1 MSFSPFS
8 LKPMASLRNTLSL
21 VFCLLAATG
30 PWLCSATSATSATD
44 TFVYG
49 GCSQQKFSPASPYE
63 SNLNSLLTS
72 LVNSATYSSYNNFT
86 IMGSSSSDTARGLF
100 QCRGDLSMPDCATC
114 VARAVSQ
121 VGPLC
126 PYTCGGALQ
135 LAGCYIKYD
144 NVSFLGQEDKTVV
157 LKKCGPSEGY
167 NTEGIS
173 RRDAVLTE
181 LLGGGGYF
189 RAGGSSDVQGM
200 GQCVGDLTVSEC
212 QDCLG
217 TAIGRLKNDCGTA
230 VFGDMFLT
238 KCYARYSTDGGKYNA
253 KSHNCNF
260 SLLIIIIIIIIIVI
274 IIITTTGINIKTLSR
289 LSLPSKS
296 ESFNTHK
303 IQFKV

>member
-8 LKPMASLRNTLSL
+8 LMPIMAKLWNTSLSPNNLTKTLFFFFS
-21 VFCLLAATG
+21 LLAATA
-30 PWLCSATSATSATD
+30 PSLSSATSATD

-49 GCSQQKFSPASPYE
+49 GCSQQKFSTASPYE

-121 VGPLC
+121 VSPLC
-126 PYTCGGALQ
+126 PSTCGGALQ

-144 NVSFLGQEDKTVV
+144 NVTFLGQEDKTVV

-167 NTEGIS
+167 NTDAIG
-173 RRDAVLTE
+173 RRDAVLTG
-181 LLGGGGYF
+181 LLNGGGYF
-189 RAGGSSDVQGM
+189 RAGGSGDVQGM

-230 VFGDMFLT
+230 VFGDMFLA
-238 KCYARYSTDGGKYNA
+238 KCYARYSTDGGQYNA
-253 KSHNCNF
+253 KAHKCNF
-260 SLLIIIIIIIIIVI
+260 SLLVI
-274 IIITTTGINIKTLSR
+274 ISRAILKSIKKNSCFPNCHQ
-289 LSLPSKS
+289 SLGLRKVP
-296 ESFNTHK
+296 K
-303 IQFKV
+303 IL

>member
-1 MSFSPFS
+1 
-8 LKPMASLRNTLSL
+8 MAKLRNIIKTLS
-21 VFCLLAATG
+21 FFFFLLAATA
-30 PWLCSATSATSATD
+30 PSLSSATSATD
-44 TFVYG
+44 TFVFG
-49 GCSQQKFSPASPYE
+49 GCSQQKFSPASAYE

-86 IMGSSSSDTARGLF
+86 IMGSSSSDTAHGLF

-114 VARAVSQ
+114 VVRAVSQ

-126 PYTCGGALQ
+126 PFTCGGALQ

-144 NVSFLGQEDKTVV
+144 NISFLGQEDKTVV

-167 NTEGIS
+167 NTDGIS

-181 LLGGGGYF
+181 LVNGGGYF
-189 RAGGSSDVQGM
+189 RAGGSGDVQGM

-230 VFGDMFLT
+230 VFGDMFLA
-238 KCYARYSTDGGKYNA
+238 KCYARYSTDGAQHYA
-253 KSHNCNF
+253 KSHSYKTNYGGERTF
-260 SLLIIIIIIIIIVI
+260 AIIIGLLAGVVLLIIFLLFLRGVCSRGGDFYFLHIFII
-274 IIITTTGINIKTLSR
+274 
-289 LSLPSKS
+289 
-296 ESFNTHK
+296 
-303 IQFKV
+303 